1 MSLVE
6 IGEIESLSTAAFEAK
21 RDWEKAVLQLTDLKE
36 SSSNDNGELQEA
48 TERVEYLR
56 SRLEKESL
64 ELIDKLQKLIGTK
77 SMPEVIGPAEEFRW
91 EDNSS
96 RVSPS
101 GNSNNAESE
110 QPTKGI
116 ITPFQITLSSLVEG
130 ETIRVAIYQK
140 PVHNP
145 SLAIIAWQV
154 LSLNYGEVLVVDVP
168 AEFKLKARYPSKN
181 LADYYRYPV
190 LDQSFVSEV
199 FSESAS
205 AFRIKIGE
213 SEPVELSPVFIRDF
227 TDLDEGDFRVLND
240 FDRGVEVAICRG
252 EDEILEPQVVWP
264 GGLFYEKL
272 NGDLHIAVISQ
283 YTSKGQRLVSE
294 EISITEKSLRE
305 GDILTVTGSKW
316 RGYYWGNI

>member
-6 IGEIESLSTAAFEAK
+6 IGEIERLSTAAFEAK
-21 RDWEKAVLQLTDLKE
+21 RDWEQAVLQLTDLKE

-64 ELIDKLQKLIGTK
+64 ELIDKLQKLIGAKYT
-77 SMPEVIGPAEEFRW
+77 PEVIGPVEEFRL

-96 RVSPS
+96 RVIPG
-101 GNSNNAESE
+101 GNSNDDESE
-110 QPTKGI
+110 QPARGLI
-116 ITPFQITLSSLVEG
+116 VPFKITLSSLVEG
-130 ETIRVAIYQK
+130 ETIKVAIYQR

-145 SLAIIAWQV
+145 SSAIIAWQV

-168 AEFKLKARYPSKN
+168 AEFKLQARYPSKN
-181 LADYYRYPV
+181 PERYDGYPV

-205 AFRIKIGE
+205 AFRINIGE
-213 SEPVELSPVFIRDF
+213 GELVERTPVFIRGVA
-227 TDLDEGDFRVLND
+227 DLVEDDFRVIND
-240 FDRGVEVAICRG
+240 FDRGVEVAVFRG
-252 EDEILEPQVVWP
+252 EDEIFEPQVIWP
-264 GGLFYEKL
+264 GGLLYEKL
-272 NGDLHIAVISQ
+272 NGDLHVAVISQ
-283 YTSKGQRLVSE
+283 YTSKGQRLVRE
-294 EISITEKSLRE
+294 EISVTEKTLRD

-316 RGYYWGNI
+316 RGYSLGNS